1 MTTRLRRGDEEA
13 LAVYRASLRERA
25 TFSLDLQ
32 GSTLEE
38 RAEDPLDTSHTEDE
52 WAPLT
57 ATPKVQWQ
65 ELRHSDAVTQLRTL
79 LRKHENQELPFSSSP
94 GSSPQ
99 RDHGSGFRESDV
111 SVPTVDELV
120 PFIHRQAEYVQH
132 LEAQVQFCKE
142 ELLGIK
148 QRVKVVVLEN
158 ENLRDELKRESVQES
173 LSDHAE
179 NYVLDAV
186 QLPRSQSNELPKRV
200 AEEKTSNTKQSPS
213 HTAASSVATAIQQEQ
228 WKLELE
234 RLKALHEART
244 QTMEAQMNSLR
255 MDLSESQRK
264 CEEFRLKLR
273 QQEGPGGGVP
283 GGLCVK
289 CAQYK
294 AVLAH
299 THSDAH
305 VQTIGRLTKERD
317 ELMDTL
323 AGLRCTVSEL
333 QRREAAA
340 CEQVKATLETAE
352 EANLEKAKMAVECE
366 QIRSELSRQ
375 KERLGKELSLLQ
387 ERIVL
392 ARNTA
397 HNEAGKEKK
406 ALDSTVKFLS
416 EKVGTLE
423 AQLERL
429 TREKGVIGDQLEE
442 AQKQLTAHETD
453 LSKMCGE
460 MRFQLNQAKLRK
472 DEAEKELKEYRMKAM
487 RQMDV
492 KEQEVERLEMEL
504 AELRRRL
511 ERAEGEAA
519 RAGDERIQLTHR
531 LGTAEQQFQI
541 ARMEKESLQRRIADD
556 SRSLR
561 TQAEQREQELIAHIQ
576 LSESQHRERVSE
588 LEALSSSQNALL
600 KQLKDECKLLSGKL
614 SGMNE
619 KYRAEVAQLSQ
630 ENGELRE
637 RLARTRQRA
646 DDLESQCVQHGRI
659 HERMKERLQ
668 QLDVHSQAS
677 ARQVVE
683 LLGKQGA
690 LLHERQL
697 LSHETHFLKT
707 QAVGHRLDRA
717 KPFLPGKA
725 RDHTNVPSV
734 AASSE
739 CTAYG
744 RHLHPFSSEIR
755 RVHATIIINFP

>member
-1 MTTRLRRGDEEA
+1 MTTRLGRGDEEEG
-13 LAVYRASLRERA
+13 LAAYRASLRERA

-38 RAEDPLDTSHTEDE
+38 RAKDPLDTSHTEDE

-99 RDHGSGFRESDV
+99 KDHASGFRESDIN
-111 SVPTVDELV
+111 VPTVDELV
-120 PFIHRQAEYVQH
+120 PIIHRQAEYVQH

-142 ELLGIK
+142 ELLGMK

-158 ENLRDELKRESVQES
+158 ENLRDELKGESVQES

-179 NYVLDAV
+179 NYVLDEV

-200 AEEKTSNTKQSPS
+200 ADEKTSNTKRSPS

-289 CAQYK
+289 CAQHK

-397 HNEAGKEKK
+397 HNEAGKEKE

-429 TREKGVIGDQLEE
+429 AREKGAIGEQLEE

-531 LGTAEQQFQI
+531 LGTAEQQFQV

-576 LSESQHRERVSE
+576 LSESQHRERVGE
-588 LEALSSSQNALL
+588 LEALASSQNALL
-600 KQLKDECKLLSGKL
+600 KQLKDECKLLSEKL
-614 SGMNE
+614 GGMNE
-619 KYRAEVAQLSQ
+619 KRRAEVAQLSQ
-630 ENGELRE
+630 ENGELHE

-668 QLDVHSQAS
+668 QLDMHSQAS
-677 ARQVVE
+677 VRQVVE

-707 QAVGHRLDRA
+707 QLN
-717 KPFLPGKA
+717 FSKA
-725 RDHTNVPSV
+725 DK
-734 AASSE
+734 
-739 CTAYG
+739 
-744 RHLHPFSSEIR
+744 
-755 RVHATIIINFP
+755 